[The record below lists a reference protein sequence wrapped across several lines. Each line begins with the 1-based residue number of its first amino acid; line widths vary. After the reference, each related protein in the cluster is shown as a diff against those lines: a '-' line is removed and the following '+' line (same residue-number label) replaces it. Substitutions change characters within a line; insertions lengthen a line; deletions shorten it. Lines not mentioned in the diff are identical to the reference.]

1 MKSLPPSGNF
11 STQIGSME
19 CKGLITAKNSI
30 LVLKTGSIEV
40 EIMTK
45 SGFNASKFKKID
57 YFGKS
62 TQFFLLVHVVVS
74 YGSGLGLE
82 MANGCNRGLLRT
94 KKWSKKT

>member
-1 MKSLPPSGNF
+1 
-11 STQIGSME
+11 
-19 CKGLITAKNSI
+19 
-30 LVLKTGSIEV
+30 
-40 EIMTK
+40 MTK
-45 SGFNASKFKKID
+45 NDFNASKFKKID

-94 KKWSKKT
+94 KKWSKKVLKMNCFTHTQKLMKNNEIFSS